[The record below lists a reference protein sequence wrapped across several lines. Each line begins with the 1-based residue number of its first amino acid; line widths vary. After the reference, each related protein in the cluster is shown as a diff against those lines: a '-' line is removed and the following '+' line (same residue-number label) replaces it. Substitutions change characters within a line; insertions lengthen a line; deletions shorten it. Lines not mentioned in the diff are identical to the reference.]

1 MTKAIALL
9 SGGLDSILAV
19 KLMLEQ
25 GVEVEAVNFLTVFCT
40 CTTRGKTC
48 LASKSAADKLGIKLK
63 VFEVSKEYF
72 EVIKNPKYGYG
83 SNINPCLD
91 CRIFMFK
98 KAGQYMK
105 ESGTEFLITG
115 EVLGQR
121 PMSQRRDAM
130 RIIERESGLKGLI
143 LRPLSAGLLEPTIPE
158 KAGLVDRERLL
169 SISGRSRK
177 PQMRLAAQL
186 GINDYPC
193 PAGGCL
199 LTDPGFAR
207 RMKDLIKHKQDFTV
221 NDIQLLKVGRY
232 FRLAPEAKLI
242 VGRNEEE
249 NDKLSKLAQ
258 KGDLCFYP
266 ISVKGPIGIGRGGF
280 NNDYLFAASSI
291 IARYSDGDLE
301 QKLEIEYKDVSSS
314 LTRQVTVLPMAPQE
328 IEELRI

>member
-1 MTKAIALL
+1 MSKAIALL

-40 CTTRGKTC
+40 CTARGKTC
-48 LASKSAADKLGIKLK
+48 LASKSVADRLGIKLK

-105 ESGTEFLITG
+105 ESGAEFLITG

-158 KAGLVDRERLL
+158 KAGLVDKERLL

>member
-25 GVEVEAVNFLTVFCT
+25 GIEVEAVNFLTVFCT
-40 CTTRGKTC
+40 CTARGKTC

-63 VFEVSKEYF
+63 VFEISKEYF

-98 KAGQYMK
+98 KAGEYMEK
-105 ESGTEFLITG
+105 AGARFLITG
-115 EVLGQR
+115 EVLGER

-130 RIIERESGLKGLI
+130 RIIERDSGLNGLI
-143 LRPLSAGLLEPTIPE
+143 LRPLSAKLLGPTIPE
-158 KAGLVDRERLL
+158 KAGLVDREKLM
-169 SISGRSRK
+169 SVSGRSRK
-177 PQMRLAAQL
+177 PQMQLAVQL

-199 LTDPGFAR
+199 LTDPGFSR
-207 RMKDLIKHKQDFTV
+207 RMKDLMQHNQDFTIKDV
-221 NDIQLLKVGRY
+221 QLLRVGRC
-232 FRLAPEAKLI
+232 FRLAPEAKLV

-249 NDKLSKLAQ
+249 NDKLLKLAQ
-258 KGDLCFYP
+258 KVDLCFYP
-266 ISVKGPIGIGRGGF
+266 IGVKGPIGIGRGIF
-280 NNDYLFAASSI
+280 NNDHVFVASSI
-291 IARYSDGDLE
+291 IARYSDGDSK
-301 QKLEIEYKDVSSS
+301 QSIKIEYKNSSSS

-328 IEELRI
+328 IEKLRI